1 VRTELLDR
9 YQPYIWGN
17 KYAHV
22 PYTRDITFV
31 RVRLDDYMRL
41 PTNDYFESGW
51 EEVLTIIDHMPSK
64 VQLMFLPVTRDTTMD
79 SYITDYLFRIS

>member
-1 VRTELLDR
+1 
-9 YQPYIWGN
+9 
-17 KYAHV
+17 
-22 PYTRDITFV
+22 
-31 RVRLDDYMRL
+31 MRL